1 VTLGDAAAT
10 HRKVLAEYSPALLS
24 HLIAIAAT
32 CTILCYAL
40 YTLAPATVAK
50 FGTERLVATV
60 PFVAFGIFRY
70 MFLAF
75 CRGQG
80 GRPERTLVRD
90 IPLVVNMAL
99 YAITC
104 ITTMLFG

>member
-1 VTLGDAAAT
+1 
-10 HRKVLAEYSPALLS
+10 
-24 HLIAIAAT
+24 
-32 CTILCYAL
+32 
-40 YTLAPATVAK
+40 
-50 FGTERLVATV
+50 
-60 PFVAFGIFRY
+60 VAFGIFRY

-80 GRPERTLVRD
+80 GRPERTLTRD